1 MPARWLRA
9 RPSRATCTSCGLDL
23 QAEDSGDGPA
33 VFLIFILG
41 FTVAPLAVWAGVT
54 TDWPV
59 WVHVILWG
67 GLTMGMI
74 LSVPMIIAGLAFI
87 GAAWRRGPRVAGDG
101 AAKAA

>member
-1 MPARWLRA
+1 V
-9 RPSRATCTSCGLDL
+9 ATTCSSCGLDL

-67 GLTMGMI
+67 GLTIG
-74 LSVPMIIAGLAFI
+74 LTLGLLRPSKALVIALQYRH
-87 GAAWRRGPRVAGDG
+87 RRQSGGQL
-101 AAKAA
+101 